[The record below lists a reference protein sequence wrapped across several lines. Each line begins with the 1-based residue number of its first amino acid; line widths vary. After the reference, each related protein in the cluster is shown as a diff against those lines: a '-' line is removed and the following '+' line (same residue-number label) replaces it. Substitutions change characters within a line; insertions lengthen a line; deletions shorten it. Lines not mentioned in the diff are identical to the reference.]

1 MNLDPFGFF
10 KVAPNGTIFSYD
22 HQKVVID
29 SRQLTGEDFKAM
41 TGCDMVTPGMPP
53 SAELETE
60 KCLWG
65 YITPGSDVSVKRDN
79 KLFEREDSEEDEVC
93 RVGCQQTG
101 ECPTDGCRMCL
112 VWVTLGDG
120 SVWGQCEDWPWSII

>member
-1 MNLDPFGFF
+1 MNLDRFGFF

-22 HQKVVID
+22 RQKVVID
-29 SRQLTGEDFKAM
+29 SRQLSGDDFKAM

-65 YITPGSDVSVKRDN
+65 YITPGSDLSVKRCLRGRRMEFVELDAG
-79 KLFEREDSEEDEVC
+79 KLGNAPPIV
-93 RVGCQQTG
+93 V
-101 ECPTDGCRMCL
+101 
-112 VWVTLGDG
+112 G
-120 SVWGQCEDWPWSII
+120 SVWCGLYLATAVSGGSAKTGG